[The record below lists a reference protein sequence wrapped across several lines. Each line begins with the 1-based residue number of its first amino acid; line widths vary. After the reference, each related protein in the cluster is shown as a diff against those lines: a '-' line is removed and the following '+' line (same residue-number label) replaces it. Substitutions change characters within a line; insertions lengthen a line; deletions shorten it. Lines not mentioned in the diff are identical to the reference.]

1 MAKKLWLGML
11 AMTLAFGMIV
21 IGCDTGTG
29 GGAGGIDTAL
39 VGTWDFIGDDMT
51 YVFAGNG
58 DLRIY
63 GDGQHVE
70 TMRWSTRNG
79 MLTLSGGGDS
89 MTIPYSISGNTL
101 TLHFGVGDVDTFT
114 RR

>member
-29 GGAGGIDTAL
+29 GGAGGGIDTAL
-39 VGTWDFIGDDMT
+39 VGTWDFIGGDMT

-63 GDGQHVE
+63 EDGQHFQ
-70 TMRWSTRNG
+70 TIRWYTSNG
-79 MLTLSGGGDS
+79 
-89 MTIPYSISGNTL
+89 
-101 TLHFGVGDVDTFT
+101 
-114 RR
+114 